1 MSGSATVEITIP
13 NRDTKLIPGMA
24 ANAKLTL
31 EQKNDVIALPNAA
44 LFTNGSSKVLVVQDG
59 VAHMKEIKLG
69 LVGNDYTEVLSG
81 LTGGEKAVTIGK
93 ERVSDGDKVNM
104 IEESAE

>member
-1 MSGSATVEITIP
+1 
-13 NRDTKLIPGMA
+13 
-24 ANAKLTL
+24 
-31 EQKNDVIALPNAA
+31 
-44 LFTNGSSKVLVVQDG
+44 
-59 VAHMKEIKLG
+59 MKEIKLG